1 MMVICGNS
9 VRELEEGL
17 DALKQT
23 LRAGATC
30 GVGGSSLEDVEKGL
44 TLMKKMMNEVESV
57 EEEEGEEVISNL
69 ARQMIETLLRGT

>member
-9 VRELEEGL
+9 VEELEEGL

-30 GVGGSSLEDVEKGL
+30 GVGGSSLEEVEKGMA
-44 TLMKKMMNEVESV
+44 LMKKMMNEVESV
-57 EEEEGEEVISNL
+57 EEEEEVISNM

>member
-9 VRELEEGL
+9 VEELEEGL

-30 GVGGSSLEDVEKGL
+30 GVGGSSLEDVEMGL
-44 TLMKKMMNEVESV
+44 AMLKDMTCPKDL
-57 EEEEGEEVISNL
+57 
-69 ARQMIETLLRGT
+69 ETILRLC

>member
-30 GVGGSSLEDVEKGL
+30 GVGGSSLEDVEKGM

-57 EEEEGEEVISNL
+57 EEEEEVISNL

>member
-30 GVGGSSLEDVEKGL
+30 GVGGSSLTEVEKGM

-57 EEEEGEEVISNL
+57 EEEEVISNL
-69 ARQMIETLLRGT
+69 ARQMIETILRGT